1 MLILHDLEINK
12 QKIKFSGL
20 LNEEKKKRESDRR
33 KFTSNIM
40 SW

>member
-20 LNEEKKKRESDRR
+20 LNEEKKKKR
-33 KFTSNIM
+33 I
-40 SW
+40 